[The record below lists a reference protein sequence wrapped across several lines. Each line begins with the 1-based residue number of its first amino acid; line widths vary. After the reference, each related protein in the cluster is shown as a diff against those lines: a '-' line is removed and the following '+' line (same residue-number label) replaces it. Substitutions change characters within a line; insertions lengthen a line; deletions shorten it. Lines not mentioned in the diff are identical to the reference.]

1 MQPLPPPTKMKKR
14 KEKSYTMQ
22 TQINLVVVGQSQQY
36 HAMLKAGVVYRKI
49 ASGQNPLSSRISQC
63 P

>member
-1 MQPLPPPTKMKKR
+1 VQQPLPPPTKMK

-36 HAMLKAGVVYRKI
+36 HAMLKAGM
-49 ASGQNPLSSRISQC
+49 C
-63 P
+63 